1 MDQSPSVASR
11 RRLLFLAYAIQLVR
25 GSFQRQCSAL
35 PRTVYIHRYFQFDP
49 SCFHFCIIYSCLGA
63 VLQSPTEEVA
73 RSCAS
78 CSNQAIS
85 PSLHQAQL
93 HIVRRGD
100 QHQPPLVPFLTI
112 GLLNTFATTAAR
124 LTRYYSAGNCLR
136 LLSVY
141 RSNLQPWTAHRSIM
155 PRARTGL
162 TL

>member
-1 MDQSPSVASR
+1 MLPVAAACYFWLTLSNSYAVLSNANAARYPGPSTFTVISNLIR
-11 RRLLFLAYAIQLVR
+11 P
-25 GSFQRQCSAL
+25 GSIS
-35 PRTVYIHRYFQFDP
+35 VSYIHA
-49 SCFHFCIIYSCLGA
+49 L
-63 VLQSPTEEVA
+63 A
-73 RSCAS
+73 RSYHHPQKKWLGPAHHALE
-78 CSNQAIS
+78 SNQAIS

-124 LTRYYSAGNCLR
+124 LTQYYSAGNCLR
-136 LLSVY
+136 LFSVY